1 MDFLGKNI
9 DQNISRN
16 LRGMLAMRQKPL
28 EQAKQSAIDALKTTS
43 KRVVQ
48 ETAETIG
55 DLIGNKT
62 SIQKF
67 HSKMIQKQLRM
78 RMIKKYISPEE
89 RQKVIDN
96 HCINIIV

>member
-16 LRGMLAMRQKPL
+16 LRGMLATRQKPL

-62 SIQKF
+62 SIQKI
-67 HSKMIQKQLRM
+67 SQQNDSEAVTNENL
-78 RMIKKYISPEE
+78 SPEE

>member
-1 MDFLGKNI
+1 
-9 DQNISRN
+9 
-16 LRGMLAMRQKPL
+16 MLAMRQKSL
-28 EQAKQSAIDALKTTS
+28 EQAKQSATDGLKTTS

-48 ETAETIG
+48 ETARATG
-55 DLIGNKT
+55 NLIVNKT

-67 HSKMIQKQLRM
+67 HSKMIQKQLQM

>member
-1 MDFLGKNI
+1 
-9 DQNISRN
+9 
-16 LRGMLAMRQKPL
+16 MLAMRQKTL
-28 EQAKQSAIDALKTTS
+28 KQTKQSVTDALKTTS

-48 ETAETIG
+48 ETAEATG
-55 DLIGNKT
+55 NLIGNKT
-62 SIQKF
+62 SIQIF

>member
-1 MDFLGKNI
+1 
-9 DQNISRN
+9 
-16 LRGMLAMRQKPL
+16 MRQKTL
-28 EQAKQSAIDALKTTS
+28 KQTKQSVTDALKTTS

-48 ETAETIG
+48 ETAEATG
-55 DLIGNKT
+55 NLIGNKT
-62 SIQKF
+62 SIQIF

>member
-1 MDFLGKNI
+1 
-9 DQNISRN
+9 
-16 LRGMLAMRQKPL
+16 MLAMRQKSL
-28 EQAKQSAIDALKTTS
+28 EQAKQSATDGLKTTS

-48 ETAETIG
+48 ETAQATG
-55 DLIGNKT
+55 NLIVNKT

-67 HSKMIQKQLRM
+67 HSKMIQKQLQM

>member
-62 SIQKF
+62 SIQK
-67 HSKMIQKQLRM
+67 
-78 RMIKKYISPEE
+78 ISQQNDSEAVTNENLSPKE